1 MIQFIHRH
9 LSFATPYSFGVDQL
23 QGSATI
29 CFVTSCG
36 QWQPVATTERIP
48 SRQIEESIS
57 ILNFFPPNRGVD
69 FYFDFLPAKTRSRF
83 SFILHTHTMVAG
95 CTVTPATGG
104 RAREG
109 PNTDTIDTIDPT
121 YLATELEGRSAS
133 SSKWRVKFLLT
144 YLVNCVGIW

>member
-69 FYFDFLPAKTRSRF
+69 FYFELLRNFRRLPSSRIF
-83 SFILHTHTMVAG
+83 HLRRRRRRRHPP
-95 CTVTPATGG
+95 PATLPPITPPPAPAYCC
-104 RAREG
+104 RRPAAFI
-109 PNTDTIDTIDPT
+109 TK
-121 YLATELEGRSAS
+121 Y
-133 SSKWRVKFLLT
+133 
-144 YLVNCVGIW
+144 